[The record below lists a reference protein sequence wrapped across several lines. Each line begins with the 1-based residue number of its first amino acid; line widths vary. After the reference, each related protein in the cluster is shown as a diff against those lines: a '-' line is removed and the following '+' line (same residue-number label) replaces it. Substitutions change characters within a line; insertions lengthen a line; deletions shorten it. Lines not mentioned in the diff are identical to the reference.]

1 VSLVG
6 DERPGSGRIDGVK
19 LAVLSRRLDSI
30 AARMQN
36 TLLRTARSGVINN
49 GRDFSCCI
57 LTADARLITVGESLP
72 IHVMAGPDLMSR
84 TMLEFHPHLERG
96 DAFLHN

>member
-1 VSLVG
+1 M
-6 DERPGSGRIDGVK
+6 
-19 LAVLSRRLDSI
+19 LAVLSRRLDGI

-57 LTADARLITVGESLP
+57 LTGDARLITVGESLP
-72 IHVMAGPDLMSR
+72 IHVMVGPDLMARS
-84 TMLEFHPHLERG
+84 MVEFHPRLRRG
-96 DAFLHN
+96 SSTTRRTTAAPIRRITRSWSR